1 VRSLGISEYLVLQVK
16 LTTTATEILFEIN
29 VKETLITGII
39 GHKKQKTTTKTKNK
53 QKNTKKTASHR
64 RCLSFKPNADGI
76 FHVVTKLSK

>member
-1 VRSLGISEYLVLQVK
+1 VRSLAISEYLVLQVK

-53 QKNTKKTASHR
+53 QKNTKKTITQHR
-64 RCLSFKPNADGI
+64 
-76 FHVVTKLSK
+76 KLRR